1 MTRVTTLKLG
11 YVTNGW
17 LRFLPAVRVAVAT
30 AVSRCSIVPHHL
42 STGLR
47 AFEQVVKPAYGTGGL
62 GLQVLADLSTVKNGD
77 VKEQSSLI
85 VQQYI
90 ASPLL
95 LDNRK
100 FSVRLYAVSFAD
112 VPQFLS
118 STASACAGC
127 TSRHTASSQAV
138 AI

>member
-1 MTRVTTLKLG
+1 M
-11 YVTNGW
+11 
-17 LRFLPAVRVAVAT
+17 
-30 AVSRCSIVPHHL
+30 
-42 STGLR
+42 
-47 AFEQVVKPAYGTGGL
+47 VKPAYGTGGL

-77 VKEQSSLI
+77 VKEQSGLI

-100 FSVRLYAVSFAD
+100 FSVRLYAVSCAD

-118 STASACAGC
+118 STAEACAGC
-127 TSRHTASSQAV
+127 APRHTASSQPF